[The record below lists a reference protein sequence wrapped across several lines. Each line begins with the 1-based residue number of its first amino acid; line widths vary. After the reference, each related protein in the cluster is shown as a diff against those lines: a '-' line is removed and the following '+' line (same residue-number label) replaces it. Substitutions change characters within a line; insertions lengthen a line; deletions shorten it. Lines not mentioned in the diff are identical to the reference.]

1 MMNMS
6 RILRR
11 FRDNERGS
19 VALECVLVIPM
30 LFWAY
35 LSMYSFFHAYR
46 THSLN
51 IKTAYAIGDMISRET
66 NPLDAAYLNGVHQMA
81 AYMSWTQPSNLAIR
95 ITSVKY
101 DEDADE
107 YQRDWSQV
115 KGWVPALD
123 SAAVEALRDHLPV
136 MPDGERVVVVETF
149 EQYDPPFNMGLS
161 DHEIH
166 NFVFTRP
173 RYAPRV
179 LWAGEGS
186 GV

>member
-6 RILRR
+6 RFLRR

-19 VALECVLVIPM
+19 IALECVLVLPM

-51 IKTAYAIGDMISRET
+51 IKTAYAIGDAISRET
-66 NPLDAAYLNGVHQMA
+66 TPLDSAYLNGVHQMA
-81 AYMSWTQPSNLAIR
+81 AYMSWTQADNFAIR

-101 DEDADE
+101 DADADE
-107 YQRDWSQV
+107 YLRDWSQK
-115 KGWVPALD
+115 KGWMPPLD
-123 SAAVEALRDHLPV
+123 DAAVEDLRDHLPV

-149 EQYDPPFNMGLS
+149 EKYDPPFNMGLS

-179 LWAGEGS
+179 CFDECEG
-186 GV
+186 V